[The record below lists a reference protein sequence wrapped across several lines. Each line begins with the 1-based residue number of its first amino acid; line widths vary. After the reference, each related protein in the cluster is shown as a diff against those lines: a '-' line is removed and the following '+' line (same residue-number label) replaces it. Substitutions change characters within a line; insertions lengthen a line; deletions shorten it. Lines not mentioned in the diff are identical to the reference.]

1 FMKISLNRFASV
13 LGCIAVLAASVQAP
27 HPAVAEATKKVV
39 VSQLFQS
46 VMFLPLYV
54 ALDEGLFEKQGLS
67 VTKQTSGSPN
77 ASLSAVISG
86 SADFS
91 LHGPEWTAIA
101 ASKGAD
107 VQVIA
112 GVVNRAAVWIAATPD
127 LKFNG
132 PRDFAGQTIS
142 TGMMPIASTSLFNKL
157 LKDNQ
162 IDPAAEK
169 ITIKQVQAGSEIGP
183 LLAGQ
188 ATVGVFYQPALE
200 QAVAKGFKVI
210 HSFPQQ
216 YGPYLLSGISAR
228 KTVDADTAVRFVAAL
243 EQALQFIQSHLKET
257 VAIAQKEFPT
267 IEPAIVEAAVKRMID
282 EKVYATSVAISPDAL
297 RIAMETQI
305 SLGNLGG
312 QPVYDQLIAKPLI
325 DLAIARAGAS

>member
-1 FMKISLNRFASV
+1 MKLSFKQVAVAIGCAAAVIASV
-13 LGCIAVLAASVQAP
+13 PAAAQAQ
-27 HPAVAEATKKVV
+27 KKVV

-54 ALDEGLFEKQGLS
+54 ALDQGFFEKQGLS
-67 VTKQTSGSPN
+67 VTKQTAGSPN
-77 ASLSAVISG
+77 AALSAVISG

-112 GVVNRAAVWIAATPD
+112 GIVNRAAVWIAASPK
-127 LKFNG
+127 LNYSG
-132 PRDFAGQTIS
+132 PKDFAGQTVS

-157 LKDNQ
+157 LNDSE
-162 IDPAAEK
+162 IDPAAAK
-169 ITIKQVQAGSEIGP
+169 ITIKQVQAGSELGP

-200 QAVAKGFKVI
+200 QAVTKGFKVV
-210 HSFPQQ
+210 HSFPKQ

-228 KTVDADTAVRFVAAL
+228 KTVDPDTAERFVAAL
-243 EQALQFIQSHLKET
+243 ELAMRFMSSHPAEA
-257 VAIAQKEFPT
+257 VAIAKKEFPSV
-267 IEPAIVEAAVKRMID
+267 EPQVVEAAVKRMLD
-282 EKVYATSVAISPDAL
+282 EQVYATTVAISPDAL
-297 RIAMETQI
+297 RVAMATQI
-305 SLGNLGG
+305 ALGNLKS
-312 QPVYDQLIAKPLI
+312 QPAYDTLIARSVI
-325 DLAIARAGAS
+325 DRAIARAGAR

>member
-1 FMKISLNRFASV
+1 MKASLKRFSV
-13 LGCIAVLAASVQAP
+13 ALGSIAVLTMLLQTPRPAA
-27 HPAVAEATKKVV
+27 EELKKVV

-67 VTKQTSGSPN
+67 VTKQTAGSPN
-77 ASLSAVISG
+77 AALSAVIAG

-107 VQVIA
+107 VQVVA
-112 GVVNRAAVWIAATPD
+112 GIVNRAAVWIAAAPD
-127 LKFNG
+127 LKYSG
-132 PRDFAGQTIS
+132 PHDFAGQTVS

-157 LKDNQ
+157 LNDNR
-162 IDPAAEK
+162 IDPAAEN
-169 ITIKQVQAGSEIGP
+169 ITIKQVQAGSELGP

-188 ATVGVFYQPALE
+188 ANVGVFYQPALE

-228 KTVDADTAVRFVAAL
+228 KSVDPDTAERFVAAL
-243 EQALQFIQSHLKET
+243 EQALQFMRSHPEET
-257 VAIAQKEFPT
+257 AAIAKKEFPT
-267 IEPAIVEAAVKRMID
+267 IDPVIVEAAVKRMLD
-282 EKVYATSVAISPDAL
+282 EKVYATTVAISPDAF

-305 SLGNLGG
+305 SLGNLKS

-325 DLAIARAGAS
+325 DRAISRAGAS

>member
-1 FMKISLNRFASV
+1 MKMPIRKMVFALSLATACTAN
-13 LGCIAVLAASVQAP
+13 AAQEAP
-27 HPAVAEATKKVV
+27 KKVV

-54 ALDEGLFEKQGLS
+54 ALDQGMFEKQGLQVS
-67 VTKQTSGSPN
+67 KQTAGSPN
-77 ASLSAVISG
+77 AALSAVISG

-107 VQVIA
+107 VQVVA
-112 GVVNRAAVWIAATPD
+112 GIVNRAAVWIAAAPD
-127 LKFNG
+127 FQYDK
-132 PRDFAGQTIS
+132 PADFAGKTIS

-162 IDPAAEK
+162 VDPSASG
-169 ITIKQVQAGSEIGP
+169 ITIKQVQTGSELGP

-188 ATVGVFYQPALE
+188 ASAGVFYQPALE
-200 QAVAKGFKVI
+200 QAVAEGYQVI

-228 KTVDADTAVRFVAAL
+228 KSVDPDTAERFVAAL
-243 EQALQFIQSHLKET
+243 DQSMRFMQSHPNET
-257 VAIAQKEFPT
+257 VAIATKEFPSVKP
-267 IEPAIVEAAVKRMID
+267 EVVKAAVKRMLD
-282 EKVYATSVAISPDAL
+282 EEVYATSVAISPEAL
-297 RIAMETQI
+297 RVAMETQI
-305 SLGNLGG
+305 ALGNLKV
-312 QPVYDQLIAKPLI
+312 QPVYEQLIAKPLI
-325 DLAIARAGAS
+325 DRAIARSDQSK

>member
-1 FMKISLNRFASV
+1 MKRSIKQVAV
-13 LGCIAVLAASVQAP
+13 ALGCASMLALAVPAAAQDP
-27 HPAVAEATKKVV
+27 KKVV

-54 ALDEGLFEKQGLS
+54 ALDQGLFDKQGLT
-67 VTKQTSGSPN
+67 VTKQTAGSPN
-77 ASLSAVISG
+77 AALSAVISG
-86 SADFS
+86 SAEFS

-107 VQVIA
+107 VQVVA
-112 GVVNRAAVWIAATPD
+112 GIVNRAAVWIAAAPDVKYSGPAD
-127 LKFNG
+127 LK
-132 PRDFAGQTIS
+132 GQTVS

-157 LKDNQ
+157 LDDNK
-162 IDPAAEK
+162 ISPAAAK
-169 ITIKQVQAGSEIGP
+169 ITIKQVQAGSELGP

-188 ATVGVFYQPALE
+188 AGVGVFYQPALE
-200 QAVAKGFKVI
+200 QAVAKGYKVI

-228 KTVDADTAVRFVAAL
+228 KSVDPDTAERFVAAL
-243 EQALQFIQSHLKET
+243 EQSMHFMQGNPAET
-257 VAIAQKEFPT
+257 VAIAKKEFPSV
-267 IEPAIVEAAVKRMID
+267 EPLVVEAAVKRMLD

-297 RIAMETQI
+297 RVAMETQI
-305 SLGNLGG
+305 ALGNLKS

-325 DLAIARAGAS
+325 DRAIARASTR